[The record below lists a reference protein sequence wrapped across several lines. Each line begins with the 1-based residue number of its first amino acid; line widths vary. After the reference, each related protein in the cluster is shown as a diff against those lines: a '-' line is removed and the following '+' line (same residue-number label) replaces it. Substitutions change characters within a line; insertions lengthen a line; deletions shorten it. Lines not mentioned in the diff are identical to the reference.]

1 MHLIQIFLPLS
12 DETGQRFQRDEYES
26 VEQTL
31 ISRFNGFT
39 AYRRA
44 PAKGLWRSPS
54 SEVQED
60 ELVIYEVMAE
70 TIDRDWW
77 TEYRTSLE
85 RQFKQQKILI
95 RAQSIEML

>member
-12 DETGQRFQRDEYES
+12 DDTGQRFQRDEYES
-26 VEQTL
+26 VEQTF
-31 ISRFNGFT
+31 ISQFNGFT

-60 ELVIYEVMAE
+60 ELVIYEVMAD

-77 TEYRTSLE
+77 TEYRKSLE
-85 RQFKQQKILI
+85 QQFKQQEVLI
-95 RAQSIEML
+95 RAQSIEIL

>member
-12 DETGQRFQRDEYES
+12 DDTGQRFQRDEYES

-31 ISRFNGFT
+31 ISQFNGFT

-60 ELVIYEVMAE
+60 ELIIYEVMAE
-70 TIDRDWW
+70 TVDRAWW
-77 TEYRTSLE
+77 TDYRKSLE
-85 RQFKQQKILI
+85 QQFKQQEVLI
-95 RAQSIEML
+95 RAQSIEIL